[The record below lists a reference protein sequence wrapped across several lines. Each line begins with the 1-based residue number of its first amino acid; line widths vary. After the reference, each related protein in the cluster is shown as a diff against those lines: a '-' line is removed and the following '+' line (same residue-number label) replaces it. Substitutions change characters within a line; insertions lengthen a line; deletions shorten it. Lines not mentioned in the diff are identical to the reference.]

1 MKCEEKPCMK
11 SKEAKTILIIE
22 DEEDIRIF
30 ATRVLELEGY
40 KVFGV
45 GDGEDGLKMVK
56 ECPVDLVLLDLRLPR
71 RDGWSVMEQMKSEPQ
86 LSKIPVLAFTASAGA
101 AAREKVIG
109 MGAVGFLVKPLR
121 ADTLMEAV
129 TGILSEP

>member
-1 MKCEEKPCMK
+1 MK
-11 SKEAKTILIIE
+11 SKEAKAILIIE

-40 KVFGV
+40 RVVGV
-45 GDGEDGLKMVK
+45 DDGDDGLKMVR
-56 ECPVDLVLLDLRLPR
+56 ECPIDLVLLDLRLPG

-86 LSKIPVLAFTASAGA
+86 LTKIPVLAFTASVGA
-101 AAREKVIG
+101 ATREKAIG

-121 ADTLMEAV
+121 ADTLKEAV
-129 TGILSEP
+129 ASILSGS